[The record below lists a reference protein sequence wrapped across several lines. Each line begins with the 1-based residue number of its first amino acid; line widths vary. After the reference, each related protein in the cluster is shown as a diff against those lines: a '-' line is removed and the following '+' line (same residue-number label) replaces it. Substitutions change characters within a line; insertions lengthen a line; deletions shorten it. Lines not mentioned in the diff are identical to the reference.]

1 MITSVPALPFFVE
14 IIFSYFWLQ
23 LCMVLVKLPIPEICF
38 ENLFHLA
45 KLRSRWALVV
55 VLVFRYLSD
64 RLNCSCGT
72 LSLMAL

>member
-38 ENLFHLA
+38 KNPFHLA
-45 KLRSRWALVV
+45 KLRSSWALVV